1 MYFFFY
7 KTKTKSNIFLI
18 KLYLISKSLI
28 IIPTQSL
35 RFDTLSIALSNKDS
49 FYCEW
54 LILLL
59 IYFGKQKTTS
69 SGNEAGGISCWLAG
83 AEVHGCNKHSL
94 VLLRCCLVLYLNFCC
109 KLLVDV
115 VFCLLKYINNNNY
128 HS

>member
-1 MYFFFY
+1 MIDHCYAVSGEINSLFFISSLLSLNYVFYFYVFLFY

-35 RFDTLSIALSNKDS
+35 RFDTLSIALSYKDS

-69 SGNEAGGISCWLAG
+69 QTQEIHYPKTKL
-83 AEVHGCNKHSL
+83 VTRHSYSHTL
-94 VLLRCCLVLYLNFCC
+94 MQ
-109 KLLVDV
+109 
-115 VFCLLKYINNNNY
+115 
-128 HS
+128 